1 MPRAPFAEKD
11 SMELELK
18 RDPSTENGT
27 FGKLYAAGVFCCH
40 TLEDEVR
47 EVPEIPVQGWKV
59 KSETAIPRGRYKV
72 IISKSQRFKKDLPL
86 LLNVPGFEGIRIH
99 PGNTNHDTEGCILV
113 GQGKTDVALTES
125 RAAFAEAMEDIRGAI
140 ENGEEVWVTVA

>member
-1 MPRAPFAEKD
+1 
-11 SMELELK
+11 MELELK
-18 RDPSTENGT
+18 RGPTTPDGT
-27 FGKLYAAGVFCCH
+27 FGRLFADGVFCCH

-47 EVPEIPVQGWKV
+47 EVEGQPVERWKI

-72 IISKSQRFKKDLPL
+72 IISKSARFKKDLPL

-99 PGNTNHDTEGCILV
+99 AGNTNHDTEGCILV

-125 RAAFAEAMEDIRGAI
+125 RAAFAEVMEDIRGALD
-140 ENGEEVWVTVA
+140 NGEEVWVTVA